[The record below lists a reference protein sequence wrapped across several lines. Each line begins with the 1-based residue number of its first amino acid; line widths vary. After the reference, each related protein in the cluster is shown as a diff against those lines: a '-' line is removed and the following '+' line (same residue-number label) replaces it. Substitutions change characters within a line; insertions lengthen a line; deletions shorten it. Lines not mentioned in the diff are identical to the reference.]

1 MAVQY
6 AALANPFCVTSIANI
21 KCARF
26 GFFPFIG
33 IAVDLLNERNAS
45 LYLYCIPCQHAE
57 SIFYTHLHTIDYH
70 LIFYFASKLYIALRA
85 YFLNIWQQRFESG
98 HGSQFYYIFVYF
110 VARQC
115 YMDLRGL
122 LDYLGR
128 NHWIWY
134 SLYHILAHLFYYRV
148 MIPNVG

>member
-1 MAVQY
+1 MIWTIINNASLCFHAVLVNSLALTFSHTIANGPVRFVIFQLQFMFMASMAVQY

-26 GFFPFIG
+26 SFFPFIA
-33 IAVDLLNERNAS
+33 ITVDFLHKRNAS

-57 SIFYTHLHTIDYH
+57 SIFYTHLHTIHYH

-98 HGSQFYYIFVYF
+98 HGS
-110 VARQC
+110 
-115 YMDLRGL
+115 
-122 LDYLGR
+122 
-128 NHWIWY
+128 
-134 SLYHILAHLFYYRV
+134 
-148 MIPNVG
+148 